1 MALSSVLPS
10 VLPSLL
16 PRCDQTRGDVRSS
29 SSLGPQAPVL
39 TRGEAGKWVS
49 QGQKLPMGSPVL
61 HSPRWLQGSLHT
73 PWPGCHEPGEP
84 ESRGAHCSHSGGAS
98 AAGRLRSTEGTTWC
112 APCWPG
118 ESGGHIAGGPQ
129 QPSGLVLFR
138 ARDSGRTGGFSGG
151 PGWAQLG
158 GAARNSE
165 KADGVCWGA
174 VHGRPVAQPGQAP
187 RPLVGGMAVAQS
199 GGVLPSQHHPGWPV
213 DASHG
218 AVPRKPSRGAPGPLP
233 KVGQGLSTHREGR
246 GTFQAWDAF
255 RPVALVHSR
264 GNKRG
269 KLSAREGTGSAAPP
283 LGSSRVERGASRPC
297 PAAAP
302 QLHGLSGPGPGPAK
316 GEAVLSDTVLL

>member
-84 ESRGAHCSHSGGAS
+84 ESRRAHCSYSGGAS
-98 AAGRLRSTEGTTWC
+98 AAGRLRSTEGTTRC

-138 ARDSGRTGGFSGG
+138 ARDSGRTGGFSGAQDGRDSAALPETVRKQTACAGEPSTDARWPGRDRPLG
-151 PGWAQLG
+151 PWGGHGRGPVRRRLAFSAPPRAACGCLPRGCAEQAQPWGSWTPSQGWA
-158 GAARNSE
+158 
-165 KADGVCWGA
+165 
-174 VHGRPVAQPGQAP
+174 
-187 RPLVGGMAVAQS
+187 
-199 GGVLPSQHHPGWPV
+199 
-213 DASHG
+213 
-218 AVPRKPSRGAPGPLP
+218 GP
-233 KVGQGLSTHREGR
+233 
-246 GTFQAWDAF
+246 
-255 RPVALVHSR
+255 VHSQ
-264 GNKRG
+264 GGKRHFP
-269 KLSAREGTGSAAPP
+269 S
-283 LGSSRVERGASRPC
+283 LGR
-297 PAAAP
+297 
-302 QLHGLSGPGPGPAK
+302 L
-316 GEAVLSDTVLL
+316 